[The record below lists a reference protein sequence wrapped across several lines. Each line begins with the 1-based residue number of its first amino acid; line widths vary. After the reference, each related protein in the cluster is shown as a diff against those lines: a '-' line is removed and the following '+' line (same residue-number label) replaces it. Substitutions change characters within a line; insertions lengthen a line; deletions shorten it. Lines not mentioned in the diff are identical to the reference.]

1 MKTTKPEHWTDEEW
15 KDAMRKVI
23 ELGYKKNAHW
33 KAFYICD
40 KWDKFIGL
48 PLVLVSSILSTLSIS
63 QTASSSDT
71 QSVVTSYLITA
82 SSLFVTGLTTVGK
95 FYNFAELKE
104 GHRQACFNYLRLRA
118 ELILQLNVP
127 DIVYADFMKT
137 YHTKWLNIRENSPNL
152 PMTVVAEMTEKT
164 NQIEQ
169 DYLLNALHGSNGANQ
184 HSSESPR
191 SDEQQPIDHRYQP
204 PHVRVNI
211 DESAMFKRKP

>member
-40 KWDKFIGL
+40 KWDKYISL
-48 PLVLVSSILSTLSIS
+48 PLVLTSSVLSTLSIS
-63 QTASSSDT
+63 QTASPNSV
-71 QSVVTSYLITA
+71 QSTVINYLITA
-82 SSLFVTGLTTVGK
+82 SSLFVTGLTTVSK
-95 FYNFAELKE
+95 FYSFAELKE

-118 ELILQLNVP
+118 ELILQLNQPEVA
-127 DIVYADFMKT
+127 YAEFMKT

-152 PMTVVAEMTEKT
+152 PRSVVADMTEKT
-164 NQIEQ
+164 NKIEQ
-169 DYLLNALHGSNGANQ
+169 DYLLKFLDRPPGSSQNRDDDP
-184 HSSESPR
+184 S
-191 SDEQQPIDHRYQP
+191 P

-211 DESAMFKRKP
+211 EDSNTFKRKP

>member
-1 MKTTKPEHWTDEEW
+1 MKTTKPEHWTEEEW

-33 KAFYICD
+33 KAFYMCD

-63 QTASSSDT
+63 QTAASSGNT

-127 DIVYADFMKT
+127 DVVYADFMKT

-152 PMTVVAEMTEKT
+152 PMTVVEEMTEKT
-164 NQIEQ
+164 NKIEQ
-169 DYLLNALHGSNGANQ
+169 DYLLKVL
-184 HSSESPR
+184 HSSQDKDSGD
-191 SDEQQPIDHRYQP
+191 DEGQQTGHRYQP

-211 DESAMFKRKP
+211 EESAMFKRKP

>member
-1 MKTTKPEHWTDEEW
+1 MKTTKPDHWTDEEW

-40 KWDKFIGL
+40 KWDKYISL
-48 PLVLVSSILSTLSIS
+48 PLVLTSSVLSTLSIS
-63 QTASSSDT
+63 QTASTSDV
-71 QSVVTSYLITA
+71 QSTVINYLITA

-118 ELILQLNVP
+118 ELILQLNQP
-127 DIVYADFMKT
+127 EISYADFMKT

-152 PMTVVAEMTEKT
+152 PGTVVADMTEKT
-164 NQIEQ
+164 NKIEQ
-169 DYLLNALHGSNGANQ
+169 DYLVKFLDRSSGSSQNQ
-184 HSSESPR
+184 DDDPR
-191 SDEQQPIDHRYQP
+191 YHP

-211 DESAMFKRKP
+211 EDSNTFKRKP